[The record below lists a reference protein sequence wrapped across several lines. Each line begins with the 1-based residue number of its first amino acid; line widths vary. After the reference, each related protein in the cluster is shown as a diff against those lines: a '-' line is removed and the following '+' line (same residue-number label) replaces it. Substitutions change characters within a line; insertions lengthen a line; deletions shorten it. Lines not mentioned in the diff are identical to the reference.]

1 MANKTKANVQYEVG
15 VPIQNQAM
23 IWDGVEWVLTNSP
36 FVVSGNDISG
46 FYTGTMYLGD
56 VGTPPQTVITPR
68 RDSSKGIG
76 SNFAKF
82 FEFFIR
88 KIFVYDQL
96 FFVEFSTPE
105 QVVKGSLK
113 IENDKLTYKN
123 GAGVS
128 KIALLP
134 DGDIELFKA

>member
-1 MANKTKANVQYEVG
+1 MATKANVQYDVG
-15 VPIQNQAM
+15 APIKNQAL
-23 IWDGVEWVLTNSP
+23 IWDGVDWVLTNSP
-36 FVVSGNDISG
+36 FIVSGDDISG

-68 RDSSKGIG
+68 RDSTKRIG
-76 SNFAKF
+76 SNLAKF

-88 KIFVYDQL
+88 KIFVYDEL
-96 FFVEFSTPE
+96 FFVEFGNPVQS
-105 QVVKGSLK
+105 VKGSLK

-123 GAGVS
+123 SAGVS

-134 DGDIELFKA
+134 DGDIELFKT